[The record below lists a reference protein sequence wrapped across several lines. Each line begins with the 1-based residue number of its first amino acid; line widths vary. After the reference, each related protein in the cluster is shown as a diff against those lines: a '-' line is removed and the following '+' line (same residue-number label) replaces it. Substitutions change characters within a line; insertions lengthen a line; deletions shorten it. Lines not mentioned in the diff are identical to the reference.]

1 MTLNAP
7 PSKNKGVFSSD
18 RPTVLFFLIL
28 VMIVKKNGVT
38 NKKKTNN
45 RYLELIFEVLY
56 VSISKCSYF
65 IYFHSMICI
74 C

>member
-7 PSKNKGVFSSD
+7 PSKNKGVFS
-18 RPTVLFFLIL
+18 RFYFFDTGNDE
-28 VMIVKKNGVT
+28 KNGLT

-45 RYLELIFEVLY
+45 RYLEVIFEVLY

-65 IYFHSMICI
+65 IYLHSMICI